1 MNLNTKDE
9 AVSTFDDVKERAPET
24 TGPLAPHPGPLAAGH
39 AKTTPGKIQSGVI
52 KTAEMREEFAPDL
65 GKE

>member
-1 MNLNTKDE
+1 MKLNTKDE
-9 AVSTFDDVKERAPET
+9 AASTFDDVKGRAPET

-39 AKTTPGKIQSGVI
+39 AKTTLGKIQSGVI